1 MTNNTK
7 WNSNLFS
14 NENTEKNKNIDVLKM
29 NNRIDNIKNIEEI
42 EGFSTVYDKELEEK
56 DNVEVDEND
65 NIKEGLFAK
74 CEFTGYDWEDP
85 EADMEGLGI
94 FEGIADVIDIIY
106 DKCTYYITKLARD
119 IVINT
124 RGNDDTDEKREEHNV
139 QIVRKYI
146 AYLISIILSTIAVFN
161 WYFVTAFTYEDDKR
175 IKIVDFLI
183 NNKIADIFYKAQSD
197 YSNKLKA
204 LLAIPIFFVFEYVM
218 LFYDDFNQIFLKIIP
233 NYFVSVFGKQLWF
246 VVLFIMLINV
256 FYYSGSYARD
266 FFKSLFTGKIFSSE
280 GITTFSV
287 GIIIYIVLRIIQNYT
302 SSSPN
307 THYLSDFNWVLTTF
321 GSGGIAGALG
331 IMIFVLINVFRIMMI
346 FLITITHIPALIG
359 LTILFYSFFPILI
372 FGNIDMFNIY
382 KKINKECSNDFTPK
396 KKTYSDSYE
405 ISDWIDFYFFTGVD
419 FIYKSLFTLFILI
432 FAMSAGFD
440 FYNNIKGQDLK
451 TNLTAFSIMT
461 SIIALILLIN
471 SLSNIGK
478 KNLQKGNLE
487 EPNNE
492 GFEFDPTV
500 SGEFKNENKNNNME
514 NINKKLGDIN
524 GKMKNK

>member
-1 MTNNTK
+1 M
-7 WNSNLFS
+7 
-14 NENTEKNKNIDVLKM
+14 
-29 NNRIDNIKNIEEI
+29 
-42 EGFSTVYDKELEEK
+42 
-56 DNVEVDEND
+56 
-65 NIKEGLFAK
+65 
-74 CEFTGYDWEDP
+74 
-85 EADMEGLGI
+85 
-94 FEGIADVIDIIY
+94 
-106 DKCTYYITKLARD
+106 
-119 IVINT
+119 
-124 RGNDDTDEKREEHNV
+124 
-139 QIVRKYI
+139 
-146 AYLISIILSTIAVFN
+146 
-161 WYFVTAFTYEDDKR
+161 
-175 IKIVDFLI
+175 
-183 NNKIADIFYKAQSD
+183 
-197 YSNKLKA
+197 
-204 LLAIPIFFVFEYVM
+204 
-218 LFYDDFNQIFLKIIP
+218 
-233 NYFVSVFGKQLWF
+233 
-246 VVLFIMLINV
+246 
-256 FYYSGSYARD
+256 
-266 FFKSLFTGKIFSSE
+266 
-280 GITTFSV
+280 
-287 GIIIYIVLRIIQNYT
+287 

-359 LTILFYSFFPILI
+359 LTILFTAILAVVSSFFPILI

-396 KKTYSDSYE
+396 KKTYSDSYG

-487 EPNNE
+487 ELNIEEYKENLP
-492 GFEFDPTV
+492 P
-500 SGEFKNENKNNNME
+500 SGDFKNKGGMEDINNKLDKINNNQ
-514 NINKKLGDIN
+514 
-524 GKMKNK
+524 